1 MSYRALNM
9 LKKNNQMFNYAYR
22 LLSISII
29 DKLKKGYVKE
39 GRSTNLHLFAKSN
52 DFYTNFYEL

>member
-1 MSYRALNM
+1 MFYRVLNM
-9 LKKNNQMFNYAYR
+9 LKKNNQMFNYIYR

-29 DKLKKGYVKE
+29 DKLEQGYVKE